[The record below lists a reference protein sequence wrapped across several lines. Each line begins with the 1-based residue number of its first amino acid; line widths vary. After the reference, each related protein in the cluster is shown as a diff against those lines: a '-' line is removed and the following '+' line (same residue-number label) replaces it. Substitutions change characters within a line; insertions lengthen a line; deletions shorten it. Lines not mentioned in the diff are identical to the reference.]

1 MSQKRLSKGEKI
13 FKEMS
18 LVMGTRN
25 NEQCRSH
32 HQKLM
37 KRHKSL
43 DKIICYFKNKR
54 VEEMKKGKKSSKG
67 KKVRVFK

>member
-1 MSQKRLSKGEKI
+1 
-13 FKEMS
+13 
-18 LVMGTRN
+18 MGTRN